1 MIRNISTS
9 VARLFVLT
17 CAIVLMAGTAQAQ
30 DPRAS
35 EAQAAARAWLALVD
49 RGDLV
54 GSWKAGGKK
63 FQEAMA
69 ADAWADAMRDAREP
83 LGPVKSRAVTAT
95 RFQQNLPGGPDGEY
109 SLITYESGF
118 EKRGAGRESVT
129 LERESDGVWR
139 VIGYFIR

>member
-1 MIRNISTS
+1 MIPRINISI
-9 VARLFVLT
+9 AQLLAFA
-17 CAIVLMAGTAQAQ
+17 CAIALMAGSAQAQ

-35 EAQAAARAWLALVD
+35 EVQAAARTWLALVD
-49 RGDLV
+49 RGDLAA
-54 GSWKAGGKK
+54 SWKAGGKK

-69 ADAWADAMRDAREP
+69 ADTWADAMREAREP
-83 LGPVKSRAVTAT
+83 LGPVVSRAVIST
-95 RFQQNLPGGPDGEY
+95 RFQQNLPNGPDGDY
-109 SLITYESGF
+109 SLVVYESSF